1 MKKSLLSESSFVR
14 AIGIEPTCLA
24 APDPKSG
31 ASASFATPALKW
43 SFIFSMAAL
52 QIQGGDANV
61 RAFDEKIKNTC
72 FCVNSF
78 KMETVAAIPKYN
90 LSEDQE
96 KKLILREYRAL
107 LRSMKPKL
115 KPGDKELVRMAFE
128 MAADAHKT
136 MRRKSGEPYILHPL
150 AVARICVEE
159 IGLGVRSTICSLLHD
174 TVEDTDISLEDIERQ
189 FGNEIARIV
198 DGLTKISTVIDV
210 NASQQA
216 ENFKKILL
224 TLTDDPRVI
233 LIKLA
238 DRLHNMRTLES
249 MKREKQLKI
258 ASETVYVYAPLAHRM
273 GLYTIK
279 TEMEDLAMKYMEPD
293 TYKEIA
299 RKLSETRRE
308 RTRYINEFIR
318 PIREKMEKAE
328 FNFEIYGR
336 PKSIHSIW
344 NKMKKK
350 GVSFEEVYDL
360 FAIRVILNSPP
371 EREKEDCWKV
381 YSMITDEY
389 TPSPERLRDWL
400 SNPKSNGYEAL
411 HTTVMGPQGK
421 WVEVQIRTK
430 RMNEIAE
437 KGLAAHWKYKEGTA
451 DESRFDKWFHQ
462 IREALQSQDADTVD
476 FLQDF
481 KTSFLAEEIYV
492 YTPKGDVKMLPV
504 GSTAL
509 DFAFAIH
516 SAVGAR
522 CIGAKVNHKLVP
534 LSHKLRSGD
543 QIEIIT
549 SNKQKPSEDWLNIV
563 VTAKAKSKIK
573 DALKEEKRK
582 IAEDGKYFVQRKLEA
597 IGAAYQQHNIDIL
610 TEFYKQP
617 STLDFFYQVATKSID
632 LKELKDFHILGDKL
646 EAPKPQRPHIE
657 IKTDQQL
664 HTDFNKKD
672 AELIIFGESSDRIL
686 YNLANCCKPIPGD
699 DVFGFVT
706 TGKGLTIHRTNCP
719 NASKLLA
726 NYGHRVV
733 KTKWAKNKEISF
745 LTGLNIIGLD
755 DVGVVHKITNL
766 ISGEMKINIGALSI
780 EAKEGI
786 FRGSFKVFVH
796 DKEELDELVHRLKS
810 LSGIHAVER
819 FDAELV

>member
-1 MKKSLLSESSFVR
+1 V
-14 AIGIEPTCLA
+14 
-24 APDPKSG
+24 
-31 ASASFATPALKW
+31 
-43 SFIFSMAAL
+43 
-52 QIQGGDANV
+52 
-61 RAFDEKIKNTC
+61 
-72 FCVNSF
+72 
-78 KMETVAAIPKYN
+78 ETVAQIPKYN
-90 LSEDQE
+90 LTDEQE
-96 KKLILREYRAL
+96 KRLILREYRAL
-107 LRSMKPKL
+107 LRSLKAKL
-115 KPGDKELVRMAFE
+115 KPGDRKTIRLAFE
-128 MAADAHKT
+128 MSADAHKT

-150 AVARICVEE
+150 AVARLCVEE

-174 TVEDTDISLEDIERQ
+174 TVEDTDIVLEDIERD

-198 DGLTKISTVIDV
+198 DGLTKISNVIDV
-210 NASQQA
+210 NASKQA

-238 DRLHNMRTLES
+238 DRLHNMRTLDS

-273 GLYTIK
+273 GLYNIK
-279 TEMEDLAMKYMEPD
+279 TEMEDLAMKYLEPE

-299 RKLSETRRE
+299 QKLAETKRE
-308 RTRYINEFIR
+308 RTKFINEFIK
-318 PIREKMEKAE
+318 PLNDQLEKAG
-328 FNFEIYGR
+328 FDFEIYGR

-344 NKMKKK
+344 TKMKKK
-350 GVSFEEVYDL
+350 GVAFEEVYDL
-360 FAIRVILNSPP
+360 FAIRVILNSSP
-371 EREKEDCWKV
+371 EKEKEECWKV
-381 YSMITDEY
+381 YSLITDEY
-389 TPSPERLRDWL
+389 IPSPERLRDWL

-411 HTTVMGPQGK
+411 HTTVMGPEGR

-437 KGLAAHWKYKEGTA
+437 KGLAAHWKYKEGGA
-451 DESRFDKWFHQ
+451 DESRFDKWFQQ
-462 IREALQSQDADTVD
+462 IREVISAEGTDGID

-516 SAVGAR
+516 SAIGVK
-522 CIGAKVNHKLVP
+522 CIGAKLNHKLVP
-534 LSHKLRSGD
+534 ISQKLRSGD
-543 QIEIIT
+543 QVEIIT
-549 SNKQKPSEDWLNIV
+549 SNKQKPSEDWLTFV

-582 IAEDGKYFVQRKLEA
+582 IAEEGKYTLQRKMEG
-597 IGAAYQQHNIDIL
+597 IGAAFSQHNIDEL
-610 TEFYKQP
+610 VSWYKLSSP
-617 STLDFFYQVATKSID
+617 LDLFYQVSIKNLD
-632 LKELKDFHILGDKL
+632 LKELKEFKVYGDKL
-646 EAPKPQRPHIE
+646 EAPKPLKQVHELKPEVVPTIA
-657 IKTDQQL
+657 
-664 HTDFNKKD
+664 KKET
-672 AELIIFGESSDRIL
+672 ELIIFGESSDKIV

-719 NASKLLA
+719 NAAKLLS

-745 LTGLNIIGLD
+745 LTGLRIIGLD
-755 DVGVVHKITNL
+755 DVGVVNKITNL
-766 ISGEMKINIGALSI
+766 ISGELKINIAAITI
-780 EAKEGI
+780 EAKEGL
-786 FRGSFKVFVH
+786 FEGNMKVYVH
-796 DKEELDELVHRLKS
+796 DKEELDELVNRLKS
-810 LSGIHAVER
+810 LTGIHSVDR
-819 FDAELV
+819 FDTEVV

>member
-1 MKKSLLSESSFVR
+1 
-14 AIGIEPTCLA
+14 
-24 APDPKSG
+24 
-31 ASASFATPALKW
+31 
-43 SFIFSMAAL
+43 
-52 QIQGGDANV
+52 
-61 RAFDEKIKNTC
+61 
-72 FCVNSF
+72 
-78 KMETVAAIPKYN
+78 METVAQIAKYN

-107 LRSMKPKL
+107 LRSLKSKL
-115 KPGDKELVRMAFE
+115 KPGDRKMIRLAFE
-128 MAADAHKT
+128 MSAEAHKT

-150 AVARICVEE
+150 AVSRICVEE

-174 TVEDTDISLEDIERQ
+174 TVEDTDITLEEVERD

-198 DGLTKISTVIDV
+198 DGLTKISNVIDV
-210 NASQQA
+210 NASKQA

-238 DRLHNMRTLES
+238 DRLHNMRTLDS

-273 GLYTIK
+273 GLYNIK
-279 TEMEDLAMKYMEPD
+279 TEMEDLAMKYLEPE

-299 RKLSETRRE
+299 KKLAETKRE
-308 RTRYINEFIR
+308 RTKYINEFVK
-318 PIREKMEKAE
+318 PLNDKLEKGG
-328 FNFEIYGR
+328 FDFDIYGR

-350 GVSFEEVYDL
+350 GVAFEEVYDL

-371 EREKEDCWKV
+371 EKEKEDCWKV
-381 YSMITDEY
+381 YSLITDEY

-411 HTTVMGPQGK
+411 HTTVMGPEGR

-437 KGLAAHWKYKEGTA
+437 KGLAAHWKYKEGGP
-451 DESRFDKWFHQ
+451 DESRFEKWFQQ
-462 IREALQSQDADTVD
+462 IREVISSEGTDGID

-516 SAVGAR
+516 SA
-522 CIGAKVNHKLVP
+522 IGAKTIGAKLNHKLVP

-543 QIEIIT
+543 QVEIIT
-549 SNKQKPSEDWLNIV
+549 SNKQKPSEDWLTFV

-573 DALKEEKRK
+573 DSLKEEKRK
-582 IAEDGKYFVQRKLEA
+582 IAEDGKYTLQRKLEG
-597 IGAAYQQHNIDIL
+597 IGAGFTQHNIDELVTWYKL
-610 TEFYKQP
+610 TSP
-617 STLDFFYQVATKSID
+617 LDLFYQIAIKNLD
-632 LKELKDFHILGDKL
+632 LKELKEFKVHGEKL
-646 EAPKPQRPHIE
+646 EPPKPVKTLPE
-657 IKTDQQL
+657 LKTDFIPS
-664 HTDFNKKD
+664 TPKKD
-672 AELIIFGESSDRIL
+672 TELIIFGESSDRIV

-719 NASKLLA
+719 NAAKLLS
-726 NYGHRVV
+726 NYSHRVV

-745 LTGLNIIGLD
+745 LTGLRIIGLD
-755 DVGVVHKITNL
+755 DVGVVNKITNL
-766 ISGEMKINIGALSI
+766 ISGELKINIAAITI
-780 EAKEGI
+780 EAKEGLFEGNI
-786 FRGSFKVFVH
+786 KFYVH
-796 DKEELDELVHRLKS
+796 DKEELDELVSRLKS
-810 LSGIHAVER
+810 FSGIHSVDR
-819 FDAELV
+819 FDTEAG